1 MIKDIAHIAM
11 NPLDMDKTV
20 EFFDKVFGW
29 KKVFELHK
37 ENGDPWIIYLKIC
50 KGHFLELF
58 YGGQNEYA
66 ADRKLHSC
74 EGWHCSQPVVSA
86 ILWTLPT
93 WRCSYVPTKPDSS
106 QARISA
112 LMAA

>member
-37 ENGDPWIIYLKIC
+37 ENGDPEVKVHQTVDTTDPNLMYYGKNYKYGLK
-50 KGHFLELF
+50 L
-58 YGGQNEYA
+58 A
-66 ADRKLHSC
+66 
-74 EGWHCSQPVVSA
+74 
-86 ILWTLPT
+86 
-93 WRCSYVPTKPDSS
+93 
-106 QARISA
+106 
-112 LMAA
+112 M